1 MKFANKKSRIV
12 NILCMSVA
20 VLTVMFAATSCAD
33 WLEPEAQN
41 FFEEKSPEYQ
51 HNLKDYLNSPH
62 KVMFGWFGNWGGK
75 TTNGSKQYSLM
86 GLPDSVDFVSLWLC
100 WGPLNKAQQEDLKE
114 FQARGGRAVLCWR
127 CGNIGDNLTPSGQDT
142 RTFWGFTTNDLNSR
156 IAAAEKYA
164 MAIVD
169 TCRKYNIDGFDYDC
183 EDSGTLFDTQYPQIV
198 EAFMLKLAD
207 EFEKDGRMLVVDIPE
222 PGWAGHQRLSDE
234 VFRRVKYV
242 IWQTYTRGSTLA
254 SIANAILSSSYHA
267 SDVNRIILEKSIF
280 TATFERAIDKHYFA
294 EQAIWGNSSGI
305 KYSGH
310 GAYHIEYD
318 YPGNPDY
325 PEVRR
330 VISIMNPPKT
340 ENNEN

>member
-1 MKFANKKSRIV
+1 
-12 NILCMSVA
+12 MSVA
-20 VLTVMFAATSCAD
+20 VLTVMFAATSCGD
-33 WLEPEAQN
+33 WLEPEAEN
-41 FFEEKSPEYQ
+41 FFEGNSAGYEQ
-51 HNLKDYLNSPH
+51 NLRDYFNSPH

-114 FQARGGRAVLCWR
+114 FQARGSRAVLCWR
-127 CGNIGDNLTPSGQDT
+127 CGNIGDNLTPSGQND
-142 RTFWGFTTNDLNSR
+142 REFWGFTLNDINSR

-183 EDSGTLFDTQYPQIV
+183 EDFGTLLDSSHPEVV

-207 EFEKDGRMLVVDIPE
+207 EFDKDGRMLVIDIPE
-222 PGWAGHQRLSDE
+222 PEWGGINRALPDAI
-234 VFRRVKYV
+234 FPRVKYV
-242 IWQTYTRGSTLA
+242 IWQTYERGNLDYICSQ
-254 SIANAILSSSYHA
+254 ILNHSSHTPEI
-267 SDVNRIILEKSIF
+267 NRMMLEKSIF

-294 EQAIWGNSSGI
+294 EQATWGTTSGVN
-305 KYSGH
+305 YSGH
-310 GAYHIEYD
+310 GADHIEYD

-325 PEVRR
+325 PDVRR
-330 VISIMNPPKT
+330 TISIMNPKIGI
-340 ENNEN
+340 NKN